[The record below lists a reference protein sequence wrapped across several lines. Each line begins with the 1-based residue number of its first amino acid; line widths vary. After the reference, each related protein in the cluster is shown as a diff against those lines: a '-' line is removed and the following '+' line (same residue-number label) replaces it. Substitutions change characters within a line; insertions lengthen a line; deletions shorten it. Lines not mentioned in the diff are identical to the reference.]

1 MKKTT
6 PILVIFILVLSAMVW
21 KVAENHNA
29 IKLAKQQ
36 QNAHYTSPGLDRS
49 HTQSI
54 YTNESNTE
62 ASNRPSTIARDKKL
76 NQTPYFQG
84 ETGLGNTG

>member
-54 YTNESNTE
+54 YTN
-62 ASNRPSTIARDKKL
+62 
-76 NQTPYFQG
+76 
-84 ETGLGNTG
+84 